1 MHAVR
6 SRTFQVQIGTFVLL
20 ILGLLPGVTLAQTS
34 TDVVVYGATPAGVS
48 ASIAA
53 AREGEKVILLEPSSL
68 IGGVV
73 AGGLTKTDI
82 GRRDTVGGF
91 PNEFFRRVLAYY
103 ETTFGKDSVQVKQ
116 CHEGIF
122 FEPHVAEAVF
132 KDMLRDAGVQ
142 VRKGERISSVDL
154 QHNKISAIHV
164 TGALSGVDTQYIATI
179 FIDAS
184 YEGDLMA
191 KAGVPYRV
199 GREATTEYGE
209 SLAGYTH
216 GLPQYIGAGDQRVQS
231 FNIRSTLTNRD
242 DIRLPISK
250 PAHYTPEVFAGF
262 LAHIREKHLQT
273 FDDVFP
279 DVPLWGPVN
288 GKSDPNKAD
297 DVGANL
303 DYADGTDLVRQRS
316 YEHTRDLWLTFW
328 YMLQHDPSLSPEF
341 RASAL
346 KWGVPKDEFVD
357 SGHVSPQLYVREA
370 RRMQGSY
377 MMSQKDVQTDRYK
390 EDGIAMGSYAIDSH
404 PVQVIITPRGRVE
417 EGGDIGGWTD
427 PYNIPYRSITPVAP
441 ENLLVVVDIS
451 ATHIAYCT
459 VRMEPV
465 FMMLGQAGGIA
476 ASLAIQ
482 SETSVQNVSISQL
495 RGKLKAAGVPLDPPF
510 RPSVVIE
517 YDPHPQPGKP
527 VQFHAVQKDVR
538 TPIAKYYWNFD
549 GSGKVQSRDADPVWQ
564 FSVAKP
570 WLVSLYVEDAGGN
583 KSLVNRSVLNLGA
596 DGPDDITVPFQQS
609 TNTGLWDRVGIGGLD
624 ERNLVAYH
632 DLDKNKGKKSIMFT
646 TDLPSS
652 GRYLIAIAFPQGA
665 KRATNVPIKITSGE
679 NRHSVTLNERNK
691 ETPFAFSPLGIFAF
705 DFNKPASLEIDTT
718 GTDGDVAIEAVKWIW
733 LGPR

>member
-1 MHAVR
+1 MHAVG
-6 SRTFQVQIGTFVLL
+6 SRTFRAQIHAFFIL
-20 ILGLLPGVTLAQTS
+20 ILGVLPSVALAQTS
-34 TDVVVYGATPAGVS
+34 ADVLVYGATPAGIA
-48 ASIAA
+48 ASVAA

-82 GRRDTVGGF
+82 GRRETVGGL
-91 PNEFFRRVLAYY
+91 PNDFFRRVLAYY
-103 ETTFGKDSVQVKQ
+103 ETNYGKDSTQVRE
-116 CHEGIF
+116 CHGGIF

-132 KDMLRDAGVQ
+132 NDMLREAGVQ
-142 VRKGERISSVDL
+142 VRKGERIADVDVLHNRIAAIRVTSS
-154 QHNKISAIHV
+154 S
-164 TGALSGVDTQYIATI
+164 SGINTQYIGKV

-199 GREATTEYGE
+199 GREAAAEYGE

-216 GLPQYIGAGDQRVQS
+216 GLAQYIGAGDQRVQS

-242 DIRLPISK
+242 DIRLPIPK

-262 LAHIREKHLQT
+262 LAHIREKNLQT
-273 FDDVFP
+273 FNDVFP

-297 DVGANL
+297 DVGANI
-303 DYADGTDLVRQRS
+303 DYADGSDSTRQRS
-316 YEHTRDLWLTFW
+316 YQHTRDLWLTFW
-328 YMLQHDPSLSPEF
+328 YMLQNDPSLSPVF

-346 KWGVPKDEFVD
+346 KWGLPKDEFVD

-370 RRMQGSY
+370 RRMQGRY
-377 MMSQKDVQTDRYK
+377 MMSQKDVQTDRFK
-390 EDGIAMGSYAIDSH
+390 EDGIALGSYNIDSH
-404 PVQVIITPRGRVE
+404 PAQVILTPDGPVE

-476 ASLAIQ
+476 ASLAIKGG
-482 SETSVQNVSISQL
+482 TSVQNVSISDL
-495 RGKLKAAGVPLDPPF
+495 REKLQAAEVPLDPPF
-510 RPSVVIE
+510 RPSVAIG
-517 YDPHPQPGKP
+517 YDPHPEPGRP
-527 VQFHAVQKDVR
+527 VQFHALQKEVR
-538 TPIAKYYWNFD
+538 APLKKYYWNFD
-549 GSGKVQSRDADPVWQ
+549 GSGKVQSTKANPIWQ
-564 FSVAKP
+564 FPIAKP
-570 WLVSLYVEDAGGN
+570 WLVSLFAEDAEGN
-583 KSLVNRSVLNLGA
+583 KSLVSRNVVTVGS
-596 DGPDDITVPFQQS
+596 DGPEDITVPFQHS
-609 TNTGLWDRVGIGGLD
+609 SNKGLWDRVGVGGLD

-632 DLDKNKGKKSIMFT
+632 DLDKDKGHKSIIFT
-646 TDLPSS
+646 TKLPRS
-652 GRYLIAIAFPQGA
+652 GRYLVAMAFPQGP
-665 KRATNVPIKITSGE
+665 KRATNVPVKVTSGP
-679 NRHSVTLNERNK
+679 SQYALKVNERNK
-691 ETPFAFSPLGIFAF
+691 ETPFAFMPLGFFIFDA
-705 DFNKPASLEIDTT
+705 NKPTTFEIDTT
-718 GTDGDVAIEAVKWIW
+718 GTDGDVAVEAIRWIW
-733 LGPR
+733 FGPK